1 MMNEKEKLL
10 KEIPTCDLVTEL
22 RTREGVITHV
32 VAPYEL
38 YSINQ
43 ESLRAYGAESKG
55 PAIILEVID

>member
-1 MMNEKEKLL
+1 MMNEKEKIL
-10 KEIPTCDLVTEL
+10 KNIPTCDLVNEL
-22 RTREGVITHV
+22 KTREGVMIHI

-43 ESLRAYGAESKG
+43 ESLFVHDMESKG